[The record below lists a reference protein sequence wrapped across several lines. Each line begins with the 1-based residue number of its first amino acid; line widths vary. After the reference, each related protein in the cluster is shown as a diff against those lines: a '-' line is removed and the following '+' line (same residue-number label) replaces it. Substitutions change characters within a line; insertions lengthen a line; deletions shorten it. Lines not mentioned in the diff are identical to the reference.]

1 MDNSQNNTVQQIL
14 KDFVWISQTLEV
26 LKINVAV
33 FKTIFLEFQNRRT
46 ATSTN
51 ISFCNLITVQM

>member
-33 FKTIFLEFQNRRT
+33 FKTIFLEFQNRTT

-51 ISFCNLITVQM
+51 ISFCSLITVQM